1 MALNEVGGDPARFSL
16 SVDEFHRSN
25 IERAERFPLQLL
37 STTTH
42 DVKRSADTRA
52 RIGVLASV
60 ADEWAERVRRWHDLT
75 GGLDDPREEYLVYQT
90 LVGVWP
96 IEARRLGLYLEKAL
110 REAKVNTSW
119 LEQDSEW
126 EGRVK
131 AWATGLLVHEAFLA
145 DFVPFAERVAMRG
158 REVSLGQVLLKLTSP
173 GVPDIYGGDEVEFL
187 ALVDPDNRRPVDWP
201 ALRAAL
207 DSAEPP
213 PKLDLIQ
220 RALALRAR
228 RPEAFAGSYEP
239 LDAGADTCAFLRGG
253 EVLVAVALR
262 GELREPAVPGEWRD
276 VISSAS
282 LRLAERL

>member
-1 MALNEVGGDPARFSL
+1 MNEVGGDPARFSL
-16 SVDEFHRSN
+16 SVDEFHRST
-25 IERAERFPLQLL
+25 IERAERFPLHLL

-42 DVKRSADTRA
+42 DAKRSADTRA

-60 ADEWAERVRRWHDLT
+60 AEEWAERVRRWHDLT
-75 GGLDDPREEYLVYQT
+75 GGLEDPREEYLVYQT

-119 LEQDSEW
+119 VEQDSEW

-145 DFVPFAERVAMRG
+145 DFVPFAERVAIRG

-187 ALVDPDNRRPVDWP
+187 ALVDPDNRRPVDWQ

-207 DSAEPP
+207 DCAEPP
-213 PKLDLIQ
+213 PKLDLI
-220 RALALRAR
+220 RRTLALRER
-228 RPEAFAGSYEP
+228 RPAAFAGSYEP
-239 LDAGADTCAFLRGG
+239 LDAGEHTCAFVRGG
-253 EVLVAVALR
+253 DVLVAVALR
-262 GELREPAVPGEWRD
+262 GELAQLDVNGHWRD
-276 VISSAS
+276 VVRTPH
-282 LRLAERL
+282 LRLAERT